1 VDDKAAMF
9 LALPFPAIS
18 PILIEI
24 GPFAIRWYAL
34 AYIAGLLFGW
44 LYGKKL
50 ISDPRLWR
58 TMPGDPI
65 LWDDLLVWAAFG
77 VIIGGRLGQV
87 LIYEPEFYATNPLE
101 ILKVW
106 HGGMAFHGGL
116 LGAALAI
123 VLFARRHKV
132 PVLAYLDV
140 ASAVAPVGL
149 FLGRIA
155 NFINGELWGRITDVP
170 WAFVFPNPDAGPFP
184 RHPSQLYEAA
194 LEGLLLFLILFVATR
209 LGALKRPGLVTGLFG
224 IGYAL
229 ARSFAELFREPDGY
243 VLGPITA
250 GMALSL
256 PLLVIGIALVAH
268 ALGRRAPEPA

>member
-1 VDDKAAMF
+1 MF
-9 LALPFPAIS
+9 LALPFPAID
-18 PILIEI
+18 PILVEV

-44 LYGKKL
+44 LYGKRL
-50 ISDPRLWR
+50 LANPALWR
-58 TMPGDPI
+58 TSPGDPV

-87 LIYEPEFYATNPLE
+87 LIYEPGFYLSHPAE
-101 ILKVW
+101 IVKVW

-116 LGAALAI
+116 VGAGLAI
-123 VLFARRHKV
+123 ILFAWRHKV

-149 FLGRIA
+149 LLGRLA
-155 NFINGELWGRITDVP
+155 NFVNGELWGRITDVP
-170 WAFVFPNPDAGPFP
+170 WAFVFPNPEAGPFP
-184 RHPSQLYEAA
+184 RHPSQLYEAG
-194 LEGLLLFLILFVATR
+194 LEGLLLFLVLFVATR
-209 LGALKRPGLVTGLFG
+209 LGALRRPGLVTGLFG

-229 ARSFAELFREPDGY
+229 ARSFAELYREPDGY
-243 VLGPITA
+243 VLGPVTA

-256 PLLVIGIALVAH
+256 PLMLIGLGLVLNAL
-268 ALGRRAPEPA
+268 RRRPEPA